1 MTNYFLIYYLAY
13 IFLEV
18 RLLLSFIIYLN
29 KINDNILLSK
39 LNKLLSVIGITIVSI
54 LLAGSFIIATENVYK
69 NQSYGQGYN
78 IVEVKDSKEATEEEE
93 DAMEEADDDD
103 D

>member
-1 MTNYFLIYYLAY
+1 MLG
-13 IFLEV
+13 
-18 RLLLSFIIYLN
+18 FIIYLN

-39 LNKLLSVIGITIVSI
+39 LSKLLSVVGITIVSI
-54 LLAGSFIIATENVYK
+54 LLAGSFFIATENIYK